1 MKKIAIFAA
10 AICCTAAASCTT
22 LTSAYAADADIIKFA
37 HQNIAG
43 SQTCYSGDENM
54 AATQTESNIKVSE
67 DGTVSANLDNCT
79 LFAATYSND
88 ILTNLEAVPFTDGTA
103 KLESP
108 SIGMKLMFWDTDN
121 NMKPFINAYT
131 VDSFSK
137 ENEDTIVS
145 VTISGGETEVRESQA
160 EKTLEPFTAEALDEN
175 GNTVSGVTWSWS
187 ITPEIMAVVDNGVV
201 TINSHATAG
210 SVLTLT
216 ATAEKNGTSVSA
228 EIKITITTA
237 GDITYSFNEYQLAKN
252 FDTSD
257 SDFVAVG
264 GDGLAGKV
272 ISSGNYSN
280 IAVMSNSDK
289 SGSGYFPYGNGLV
302 SSGYY
307 LFLGAGGNNG
317 SPLFTIDLPEPAASG
332 KYVNIKFAKPYCTNN
347 GSTNRTNSAPDSAK
361 LINIGSTTIDV
372 QAECEYDKWYTRS
385 IQLNSGIDSI
395 SVQLGKWAGLAI
407 EYISVT
413 SEPAS
418 GEIIIPE
425 DTAGV
430 KVMCL
435 GDSITEGFTVA
446 GAYRNRLCS
455 LIEADGLNEVV
466 DFIGDRS
473 NGTGYDKDHA
483 GHSGYS
489 IANIP
494 AADDCEGKGRQGIT
508 EILDACVG
516 VNKPDVVLL
525 MIGTN
530 DILSLY
536 KLDESKSRLETLV
549 NGIKERM
556 SDDGKIYFATIPYI
570 AENAAY
576 NKTGKT
582 QAELN
587 ALIDTFNNGVRDIA
601 DSDDAI
607 ELVDMNSQIALTDL
621 KDGIHPT
628 DSGYTKMGDYWYLS
642 IKDYLTELILK

>member
-1 MKKIAIFAA
+1 
-10 AICCTAAASCTT
+10 
-22 LTSAYAADADIIKFA
+22 
-37 HQNIAG
+37 
-43 SQTCYSGDENM
+43 
-54 AATQTESNIKVSE
+54 
-67 DGTVSANLDNCT
+67 
-79 LFAATYSND
+79 
-88 ILTNLEAVPFTDGTA
+88 
-103 KLESP
+103 
-108 SIGMKLMFWDTDN
+108 
-121 NMKPFINAYT
+121 
-131 VDSFSK
+131 
-137 ENEDTIVS
+137 
-145 VTISGGETEVRESQA
+145 
-160 EKTLEPFTAEALDEN
+160 
-175 GNTVSGVTWSWS
+175 
-187 ITPEIMAVVDNGVV
+187 
-201 TINSHATAG
+201 
-210 SVLTLT
+210 
-216 ATAEKNGTSVSA
+216 
-228 EIKITITTA
+228 
-237 GDITYSFNEYQLAKN
+237 
-252 FDTSD
+252 
-257 SDFVAVG
+257 
-264 GDGLAGKV
+264 
-272 ISSGNYSN
+272 
-280 IAVMSNSDK
+280 
-289 SGSGYFPYGNGLV
+289 
-302 SSGYY
+302 
-307 LFLGAGGNNG
+307 
-317 SPLFTIDLPEPAASG
+317 
-332 KYVNIKFAKPYCTNN
+332 
-347 GSTNRTNSAPDSAK
+347 
-361 LINIGSTTIDV
+361 
-372 QAECEYDKWYTRS
+372 
-385 IQLNSGIDSI
+385 
-395 SVQLGKWAGLAI
+395 
-407 EYISVT
+407 
-413 SEPAS
+413 
-418 GEIIIPE
+418 
-425 DTAGV
+425 
-430 KVMCL
+430 MCL
-435 GDSITEGFTVA
+435 VDSITEGFTVA

-536 KLDESKSRLETLV
+536 KLDESKSRLEALV

-628 DSGYTKMGDYWYLS
+628 DSGYTKMDDYWYLS